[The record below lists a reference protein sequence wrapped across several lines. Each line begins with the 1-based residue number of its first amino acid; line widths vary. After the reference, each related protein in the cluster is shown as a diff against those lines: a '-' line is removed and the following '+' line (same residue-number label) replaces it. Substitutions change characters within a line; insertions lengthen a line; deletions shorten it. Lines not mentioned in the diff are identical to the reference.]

1 MLRERKIITR
11 PLTPPPEK
19 TGRGMKGINNNFMTQ
34 VVQQQNPGQKKQ
46 VKEKIREETIKRLR
60 HKSQEEKASALAK
73 KLSLPYVDLNLI
85 PIEAEVVVSVP
96 EEMARK
102 GGLAAIYKVG
112 RKIQIAAVDPENYET
127 KKAIEK
133 LMKEEHID
141 CKLIVVSQDSLDRAW
156 ESYQQGTVV
165 ENFENQQISL
175 KAKELTEFEK
185 GIHSIVELKQK
196 ITEVQTTETLN
207 IIIAGAI
214 KTKASDIHLESA
226 SDHLRLRYRID
237 GVLQDIVHFPKE
249 VQKFIISRIKILSKM
264 KLNVENAPQDGHFS
278 VNLENAAVNIRVSVL
293 PGSAGENVVMRLLDE
308 RAIALDLGSLGLNQD
323 YLEKVE
329 RALAKPSGMILTTGP
344 TGSGKTT
351 TLYAFLMKVNSP
363 NVKIVTLENPVEY
376 RMEGISQT
384 EIGDDDD
391 DLKFA
396 EGLRAIVRQDP
407 DIIMV
412 GEIRDSE
419 TAEVAVQAA
428 LTGHIVFS
436 TLHTNDA
443 AGAIPRMLHLGV
455 KPTLIAPSVNL
466 IIAQRLV
473 RKLCEHCKEEYHP
486 AEETIKKIQNLVDQ
500 MPENSKV
507 EVPQKIESLYRSRGC
522 SKCNFIGYS
531 GRVGVFEI
539 FPVTPTIEKLI
550 LKTSSTS
557 EILEAAVRE
566 GMITIKQDG
575 IIKALNG
582 ITSLEEVKRVAG
594 EIF

>member
-1 MLRERKIITR
+1 
-11 PLTPPPEK
+11 
-19 TGRGMKGINNNFMTQ
+19 MTQ
-34 VVQQQNPGQKKQ
+34 VVQQQYPDRKKQ
-46 VKEKIREETIKRLR
+46 VKEKIREETVKRLR
-60 HKSQEEKASALAK
+60 HKSQEERASALAK
-73 KLSLPYVDLNLI
+73 KLNLSYVDLNLI
-85 PIEAEVVVSVP
+85 PIETEVVVSIP
-96 EEMARK
+96 EEVAK
-102 GGLAAIYKVG
+102 KAGLAAIYKVG
-112 RKIQIAAVDPENYET
+112 RKVQIAAVDPENYET

-133 LMKEEHID
+133 LAKEDHID
-141 CKLIVVSQDSLDRAW
+141 CKLVVVSQDSLTRAW
-156 ESYQQGTVV
+156 ESYQRETVV

-185 GIHSIVELKQK
+185 GIHDIVELKQK

-226 SDHLRLRYRID
+226 VDHIRLRYRID

-278 VNLENAAVNIRVSVL
+278 VNLENSAVNIRVSIL
-293 PGSAGENVVMRLLDE
+293 PGNAGENIVMRLLDE

-329 RALAKPSGMILTTGP
+329 RALANPSGMILTTGL

-396 EGLRAIVRQDP
+396 EGLKAIVRQDP

-412 GEIRDSE
+412 GEIRDNE

-428 LTGHIVFS
+428 LTGHVVFS

-473 RKLCEHCKEEYHP
+473 RKLCEYCKEKYHP
-486 AEETIKKIQNLVDQ
+486 AEETIKKIQTLVDQ
-500 MPENSKV
+500 MPENSRV
-507 EVPQKIESLYRSRGC
+507 EVPRKIESLYRSRGC

-531 GRVGVFEI
+531 GRVGVFEM
-539 FPVTPTIEKLI
+539 FPVTPAIEKLI

-557 EILEAAVRE
+557 EILELAVRE
-566 GMITIKQDG
+566 GMITMKQDG

-582 ITSLEEVKRVAG
+582 VTSLEEVKRVAG
-594 EIF
+594 EIFEN

>member
-1 MLRERKIITR
+1 
-11 PLTPPPEK
+11 
-19 TGRGMKGINNNFMTQ
+19 MTQ
-34 VVQQQNPGQKKQ
+34 VVQQQQDPGQKKQ
-46 VKEKIREETIKRLR
+46 VREKIREETIKRLR

-73 KLSLPYVDLNLI
+73 KLNLPYVDLNLI
-85 PIEAEVVVSVP
+85 PIEMEVVASIP
-96 EEMARK
+96 EEIAKK

-112 RKIQIAAVDPENYET
+112 RKLQIAAVDPENYET

-133 LMKEEHID
+133 LTKEEKND

-156 ESYQQGTVV
+156 ESYRQATVV
-165 ENFENQQISL
+165 ENFEDQQISL
-175 KAKELTEFEK
+175 KTKELTEFEK
-185 GIHSIVELKQK
+185 GIYDLIELKQK

-214 KTKASDIHLESA
+214 KTRASDIHLESA
-226 SDHLRLRYRID
+226 SDHIRLRYRID

-249 VQKFIISRIKILSKM
+249 VRKFIISRIKILSKM
-264 KLNVENAPQDGHFS
+264 KLNVENAPQDGHFA
-278 VNLENAAVNIRVSVL
+278 VNLENSTVNIRVSIL
-293 PGSAGENVVMRLLDE
+293 PGSAGENIVMRLLDE
-308 RAIALDLGSLGLNQD
+308 RAIALELGSLGLNQD

-329 RALAKPSGMILTTGP
+329 RALAKPSGMVLTTGP

-351 TLYAFLMKVNSP
+351 TLYAFLAKVNNP

-376 RMEGISQT
+376 RLEGISQT
-384 EIGDDDD
+384 EVGDEDD

-436 TLHTNDA
+436 TLHTNDS

-455 KPTLIAPSVNL
+455 KPTLIAPAINL
-466 IIAQRLV
+466 VIAQRLV
-473 RKLCEHCKEEYHP
+473 RKLCEHCKEEYRP
-486 AEETIKKIQNLVDQ
+486 AEETIKRIRALIDQ

-507 EVPQKIESLYRSRGC
+507 EIPQKIESLYRSRGC

-531 GRVGVFEI
+531 GRIGVFEM
-539 FPVTPTIEKLI
+539 FPVTPVIEKLI
-550 LKTSSTS
+550 LKIVSTS
-557 EILEAAVRE
+557 EILEAAVHE
-566 GMITIKQDG
+566 GMVTMRQDG

-582 ITSLEEVKRVAG
+582 VTSLEEVRRVTG
-594 EIF
+594 EIFES

>member
-1 MLRERKIITR
+1 
-11 PLTPPPEK
+11 
-19 TGRGMKGINNNFMTQ
+19 MTQ
-34 VVQQQNPGQKKQ
+34 VVQRQDPKEKKQ
-46 VKEKIREETIKRLR
+46 IKEKIREETIKRLR

-73 KLSLPYVDLNLI
+73 KLNLPYVDLNLI
-85 PIEAEVVVSVP
+85 PIEMDVVAGIP
-96 EEMARK
+96 EEIAKK

-112 RKIQIAAVDPENYET
+112 RKLQIAAVDPENYET

-133 LMKEEHID
+133 LTKEEKID

-156 ESYQQGTVV
+156 ESYRQATVV
-165 ENFENQQISL
+165 ENFEDQQISL

-185 GIHSIVELKQK
+185 GIHDLIELKQK

-214 KTKASDIHLESA
+214 KTRASDIHLESA
-226 SDHLRLRYRID
+226 SDHIRLRYRID

-249 VQKFIISRIKILSKM
+249 VRKFIISRIKILSKM
-264 KLNVENAPQDGHFS
+264 KLNVENAPQDGHFT
-278 VNLENAAVNIRVSVL
+278 VNLGNSTVNIRVSIL
-293 PGSAGENVVMRLLDE
+293 PGSAGENIVMRLLDE
-308 RAIALDLGSLGLNQD
+308 RAIALELGSLGLNQD
-323 YLEKVE
+323 YLEKIE
-329 RALAKPSGMILTTGP
+329 RALAKPSGMVLTTGP

-351 TLYAFLMKVNSP
+351 TLYAFLAKVNNP

-376 RMEGISQT
+376 RLEGISQT
-384 EIGDDDD
+384 EVGDEDD

-436 TLHTNDA
+436 TLHTNDS

-455 KPTLIAPSVNL
+455 KPTLIAPAINL
-466 IIAQRLV
+466 VIAQRLV

-486 AEETIKKIQNLVDQ
+486 AEETIKRIQTLIDQ

-531 GRVGVFEI
+531 GRIGVFEM
-539 FPVTPTIEKLI
+539 FPVTPVIEKLI
-550 LKTSSTS
+550 LKIVSTS
-557 EILEAAVRE
+557 EILEAAVQE
-566 GMITIKQDG
+566 GMITMKQDG

-582 ITSLEEVKRVAG
+582 VTSLEEIRRVTG
-594 EIF
+594 EIFEN